1 MHHPLRIWLL
11 IWMIGAC
18 SASSFAQSSP
28 ALTYLESVMS
38 PLGEHKQETWKYLR
52 AVTRGKG
59 ARKVEK
65 KRQALIQA
73 IRDSKRT
80 VARQGGFQGDLS
92 LKKSVSTYLDISY
105 SVLKEDYD
113 KILDME
119 AIAEQSYDAM
129 EAYLL
134 TKEQA
139 NKKLDEAWATM
150 DEQYRT
156 FAAAYNIEIVEGEAD
171 DQDKKI
177 QESQA
182 LLSYYNR
189 LYLIFFKSYI
199 QEVYVMAAMEEDDL
213 NSLEQNIGALL
224 AFSAEGTAKLDT
236 ISLYQDD
243 PALKQATQKILSYF
257 QEAGERH
264 YPQVVDFYLK
274 KDNFEQLKT
283 VVDTKPQKE
292 LTQEDVDRFN
302 AAVEDYNASVNQVNS
317 VNETLNQRRGKEMEA
332 FNKAMDKFLTK
343 HSL

>member
-1 MHHPLRIWLL
+1 MFLL
-11 IWMIGAC
+11 GAI
-18 SASSFAQSSP
+18 SMSLSAQSSP
-28 ALTYLESVMS
+28 ALTYLEGVMT

-73 IRDSKRT
+73 IRDAKRT

-92 LKKSVSTYLDISY
+92 LKKSVVTYLDLSY

-139 NKKLDEAWATM
+139 NKKLDEAWETM
-150 DEQYRT
+150 DEQYRS
-156 FAAAYNIEIVEGEAD
+156 FAAAYNINVVEGETDA
-171 DQDKKI
+171 QDEKI

-189 LYLIFFKSYI
+189 LYLVFFKSYI
-199 QEVYVMAAMEEDDL
+199 QEVYVVTAMEEEDL
-213 NSLEQNIGALL
+213 NSLEQNIGAML
-224 AFSAEGTAKLDT
+224 AFSAEGKAKIDT
-236 ISLYQDD
+236 MSPYQDD
-243 PALKQATQKILSYF
+243 PSLKEATRKVLNYF
-257 QEAGERH
+257 QQAGEQF
-264 YPQVVDFYLK
+264 YPQVVDFYLQ
-274 KDNFEQLKT
+274 KDNFEQLKAMM
-283 VVDTKPQKE
+283 DGKSQKD
-292 LTQEDVDRFN
+292 LTQEDVDQFN
-302 AAVEDYNASVNQVNS
+302 AAVEAYNEAANQVNS
-317 VNETLNQRRGKEMEA
+317 VNQQLNNMRSKEIET
-332 FNKAMDKFLTK
+332 FNKAMDKFLAN